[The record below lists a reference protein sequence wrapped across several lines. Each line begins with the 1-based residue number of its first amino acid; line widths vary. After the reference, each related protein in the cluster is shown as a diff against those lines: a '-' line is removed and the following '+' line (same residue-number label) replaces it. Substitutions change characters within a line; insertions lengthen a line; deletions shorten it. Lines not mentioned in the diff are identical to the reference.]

1 MSGTPAYHG
10 WTHRPKEQGGTDP
23 IDFPSVSYR
32 NPVVK
37 YAMGGPEWKT
47 AAMFTTLG
55 VTATVDTASPF
66 GGYIEINGD
75 GKYFVVGMPL
85 GPKGSTWAIAM
96 GYRTATDGG
105 KLVFDWQTTPVD
117 GLFGGATEYPESVE
131 GPEDQTPPGTTY
143 YVDNNSNSFHQD
155 FYSASPADFF
165 TPSYA
170 AIQINGDDGE
180 MLSADGTASTRPV
193 DGLGQRLMNGGGD
206 GSVMWWLRVR
216 VSGHNASSSG
226 FKARIYYLAVKRV
239 ENSYGFDI
247 F

>member
-1 MSGTPAYHG
+1 MKKRHALHGRDHAPGGMDPIPSGT
-10 WTHRPKEQGGTDP
+10 
-23 IDFPSVSYR
+23 YR

-85 GPKGSTWAIAM
+85 GPKGSTWTIAM
-96 GYRTATDGG
+96 AYRTATDGG

-117 GLFGGATEYPESVE
+117 GLFGGATVHPESVE

-143 YVDNNSNSFHQD
+143 YKGDSGVTTHQD
-155 FYSASPADFF
+155 FYSAAPADVF

-170 AIQINGDDGE
+170 AIQVGGADGD
-180 MLSADGTASTRPV
+180 MLSADGTAAAFDPP
-193 DGLGQRLMNGGGD
+193 GLGQRVMNGGGD

-226 FKARIYYLAVKRV
+226 FKARIYYLAVKRA
-239 ENSYGFDI
+239 ENSYGFDV